1 MVKCLAEKNRKRDK
15 YSFANINLFGK
26 CNVDC
31 FFCLGKDLEELFS
44 LHDQVNVPF
53 SEWKNFSYALDRFY
67 EAGIRRV
74 YLTGQN
80 TDPLLYAYLRSLI
93 LYVQS
98 RGFECGIRTNGYQ
111 ALQKMEAI
119 NLCKARIG
127 YTVHSFNP
135 SVNKMIVGRK
145 DIPDWAEILKR
156 TVPEARV
163 SIVVN
168 RCNEYDVYE
177 TIKRVSALPNVAYI
191 QMRRVS
197 TDTRIDL
204 LQPDISA
211 FERVYTTVKGLF
223 RLVSY
228 RWADAEI
235 FDMFGKEVVFWR
247 TVKTSAN
254 SMNYFTDGTFS
265 DEYFII
271 EGYLKNRE
279 GK

>member
-1 MVKCLAEKNRKRDK
+1 
-15 YSFANINLFGK
+15 
-26 CNVDC
+26 
-31 FFCLGKDLEELFS
+31 
-44 LHDQVNVPF
+44 
-53 SEWKNFSYALDRFY
+53 
-67 EAGIRRV
+67 
-74 YLTGQN
+74 
-80 TDPLLYAYLRSLI
+80 
-93 LYVQS
+93 
-98 RGFECGIRTNGYQ
+98 
-111 ALQKMEAI
+111 
-119 NLCKARIG
+119 
-127 YTVHSFNP
+127 
-135 SVNKMIVGRK
+135 MIVGRK